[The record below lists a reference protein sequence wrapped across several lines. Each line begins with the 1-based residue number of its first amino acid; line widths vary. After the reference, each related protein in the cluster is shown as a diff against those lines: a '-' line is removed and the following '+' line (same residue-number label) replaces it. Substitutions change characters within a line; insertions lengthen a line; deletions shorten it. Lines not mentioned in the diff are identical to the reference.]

1 MMVTG
6 KSGMRF
12 DAERIRKEEKSKMP
26 KEYLFF
32 AVAILNI
39 GLMVGYMLCAIGGV
53 LGNHGKH
60 GSITENICYVSPV
73 GENGGVR

>member
-39 GLMVGYMLCAIGGV
+39 GLMVGYMLCAIGRALV
-53 LGNHGKH
+53 
-60 GSITENICYVSPV
+60 
-73 GENGGVR
+73 